1 MTNASI
7 LSILAHA
14 TPTVPHQLQGQKVK
28 SQSHGAGHIVAA
40 TLPHSLLYICRY
52 VCVRV
57 FLVVGQT
64 AGPICTKL
72 GTLIR
77 IDPGRREDGGAGIR
91 DSKRS
96 CHCLLVPNRRLP
108 GHPGSPLAI
117 V

>member
-7 LSILAHA
+7 LTILAHA
-14 TPTVPHQLQGQKVK
+14 TPTPTSRSTVKVT
-28 SQSHGAGHIVAA
+28 GRGHIVAA